1 MENYFIIEDGTYVG
15 VKFKEYKEL
24 LEIKGKYEELKQ
36 QQPLIFYDGLKQDK
50 TFKPPYTITCE

>member
-1 MENYFIIEDGTYVG
+1 MENYFIIEDETYVG

-36 QQPLIFYDGLKQDK
+36 QQPLIVYKED
-50 TFKPPYTITCE
+50 TIFKPPFTLTCK